1 MAVPSADGR
10 AVEFA
15 APPAQRR
22 QILADQE
29 QDADLR
35 IQDAGERRTRVP
47 DRTRIDGL
55 AIGAP
60 VTAAFVGVMLAKG
73 ELAGAAFDGDRS
85 TIAAAGGRQTEL
97 AGTGPG
103 KLAGNDGA
111 LQEEAGDVAGAAYG
125 QAAALDP
132 VSVGEQPLAG
142 GGAGPIPGSEG
153 SIPLSE
159 ASAAGDPGRA
169 PGAGPQISV
178 TFGSGGL
185 LPGFDEA
192 ITAAADNL
200 EPIGD
205 YTAGDTDDDVIHG
218 TDGSDHLLGGAGD
231 DIIHGLGGSDHL
243 DGGAGDDQ
251 LSGGAGNDTLLGG
264 TGDDLLDGGA
274 DDDLLFGGDGS
285 DTLSG
290 GTGSDQLDGGDGN
303 DSLDGGTG
311 ADRLL
316 GGSGDDLLIV
326 DNQNDLALERGY
338 GSDGGGSDVL
348 QVQGSFGDQAVT
360 FVFGS
365 DLDDALPDG
374 VAGYHQQVDP
384 EIENLV
390 LNGSM
395 GHDAIGDA
403 RNNSLIGNAGD
414 NVLFGAA
421 GDDFLSGGAGH
432 DRLDGG
438 LGDDELQGGLGDD
451 ILAGSSGADRLYGG
465 DGDDLLSGGLDA
477 DQLYGG
483 AGNDTFAISLH
494 DNAVDTVFDH
504 EGSNHIRLE
513 GVTDQAVQAVIV
525 GDDLYLIVDA
535 NPVAVVSGYVG
546 HEDSFAGVDLGDGI
560 IGVDQLLPQDLSGL
574 SEEAA
579 IFEPEPAGPV
589 PGDLL
594 ASYLSAPSMAG
605 GNASDQLIGTDAA
618 DWLSGLAG
626 DDDLQG
632 GDGADVLEGGD
643 GSDWLR
649 GGAGD
654 DRYLFKSGQSGLDTI
669 SDAEGSNIAELDG
682 FAGARLEGVVVGHD
696 LVVVADYA
704 PIFKVENYVGN
715 EASFAGVQVDDSFV
729 PSEDL
734 LS

>member
-1 MAVPSADGR
+1 MAVPSVDGR

-22 QILADQE
+22 QIAADRE
-29 QDADLR
+29 QDAS
-35 IQDAGERRTRVP
+35 AGIWNAAERRTRMP
-47 DRTRIDGL
+47 DRNRIDGL

-73 ELAGAAFDGDRS
+73 ELAGAALDGDEAA
-85 TIAAAGGRQTEL
+85 IAAAGARQAGVAATDPGRP
-97 AGTGPG
+97 AGT
-103 KLAGNDGA
+103 DGA
-111 LQEEAGDVAGAAYG
+111 LQGEAGGVEGEAYR

-142 GGAGPIPGSEG
+142 GGAGALPSPEG

-159 ASAAGDPGRA
+159 ASAVGDQGRA
-169 PGAGPQISV
+169 PGDGLQVSV

-185 LPGFDEA
+185 LPAYDEV
-192 ITAAADNL
+192 IAAADNL

-205 YTAGDTDDDVIHG
+205 YTAGGADDDVIHG

-231 DIIHGLGGSDHL
+231 DLIHGLGGSDHL

-290 GTGSDQLDGGDGN
+290 GTGRDQLDGGNGN

-348 QVQGSFGDQAVT
+348 QVQGSFGNQSVT

-365 DLDDALPDG
+365 DIDDALPDG

-390 LNGSM
+390 LNGSV

-421 GDDFLSGGAGH
+421 GDDFLNGGAGH

-465 DGDDLLSGGLDA
+465 DGDDLLGGGLDA

-483 AGNDTFAISLH
+483 AGNDTFAIGLH
-494 DNAVDTVFDH
+494 DSAVDTVFDH

-525 GDDLYLIVDA
+525 GDDLYLIVDD
-535 NPVAVVSGYVG
+535 NPVAVVDAYVG

-560 IGVDQLLPQDLSGL
+560 VGVDQLLPQDVGGL

-579 IFEPEPAGPV
+579 IFEPEPTTSS

-594 ASYLSAPSMAG
+594 ASYLPAPSLSGAATADHLVG
-605 GNASDQLIGTDAA
+605 SDAA

-632 GDGADVLEGGD
+632 GAGADVLEGGD

-682 FAGARLEGVVVGHD
+682 FTGARLEGVVVGHD

-715 EASFAGVQVDDSFV
+715 EASFAGVQVDDTFV